1 MDKLNNLK
9 ELLNIHNLNNI
20 EYKKITKIL
29 KREPNLL
36 ELGIYSVMWSEH
48 CSYKS
53 SKKWLRQLPTKSKIV
68 ICGPGENAGIIDI
81 GGNDSIVFKIE
92 SHNHPSYLEPF
103 QGAATGVGG
112 ILRDIFTMGARP
124 IAILDS
130 LRFGNIKQKKQKYLL
145 SGVVSGIS
153 NYGNCMGIPTVGGE
167 CYFNEDYNKNIL
179 VNAMA
184 VGVAKKNKLF
194 FSKATGINNPVIYV
208 GAKTGKDGIHGATMA
223 SAEFDDN
230 SKQKKPTVQVGDPF
244 TEKLVMEACLE
255 LMQTNMIVAIQDM
268 GAAGL
273 TCSSFEM
280 AAKGN
285 CGIELNINK
294 IPLREK
300 DMTPY
305 EIMLSESQE
314 RMLIILKKG
323 SEKKAKK
330 IFDKWDLDM
339 SVIGKITNS
348 KKMIIKKDNNI
359 IANIPIALT
368 EKKTPEYKRP
378 WIKPKKVKNIKK
390 IIFPKKNKVKEIIF
404 ELLKSPNLTSK
415 KWIWEQYDHMVMC
428 DTIKPPGYGA
438 AVVRIHDTKKS
449 IALTTDCNTNYCKHD
464 PFIGTVH
471 AVSEARRNIIA
482 AGATPLAI
490 TNNLNFGNPED
501 KKIMGQ
507 FVMSVKGMID
517 SCKKYSLPVIS
528 GNVSLY
534 NETNKS
540 GISPTPVIG
549 MVGLIKNTNSFY
561 KKNLL
566 KENDKIFLVGKK
578 SNNISCSNF
587 LEEIILKNEKN
598 LGSPP
603 PLNYNEEIKNGNF
616 ILNLFKDNLIK
627 CCNDISS
634 GGLIISLFKML
645 IDKGFGAEID
655 KNFIN
660 NVMSDQIFYKILF
673 GEDVGKYIIVA
684 NNEEKVKKIAEK
696 SKINLFKIGITKKNH
711 LNINNEIIKLSE
723 LKKKFENN
731 FFNYINN

>member
-130 LRFGNIKQKKQKYLL
+130 LRFGDIKQKKQKYLL

-390 IIFPKKNKVKEIIF
+390 IIFPKKNKVKKIIC

-438 AVVRIHDTKKS
+438 AIVRIHDTKKS

-616 ILNLFKDNLIK
+616 VLNLFKDNLIK

-645 IDKGFGAEID
+645 IDKEFGAEID

>member
-130 LRFGNIKQKKQKYLL
+130 LRFGDIKQKKQKYLL

-378 WIKPKKVKNIKK
+378 WIKPKKEKNKKK
-390 IIFPKKNKVKEIIF
+390 IIFPKKNQLKDIICK
-404 ELLKSPNLTSK
+404 LLRSPNLTSK

-438 AVVRIHDTKKS
+438 AVVRIHGTKKS

-616 ILNLFKDNLIK
+616 VLNLFKDNLIK

>member
-1 MDKLNNLK
+1 LDKLNNLK

-130 LRFGNIKQKKQKYLL
+130 LRFGDIKQKKQKYLL

-184 VGVAKKNKLF
+184 IGVAKKNKLF

-378 WIKPKKVKNIKK
+378 WIKPQKVKNIKK
-390 IIFPKKNKVKEIIF
+390 IIFPKKNKVKKIIF

-482 AGATPLAI
+482 TGATPLAI

-684 NNEEKVKKIAEK
+684 NNKEKVKKIAER

>member
-9 ELLNIHNLNNI
+9 ELLKVHNLSSI
-20 EYKKITKIL
+20 EYNEIIKIL

-36 ELGIYSVMWSEH
+36 ELGIFSVMWSEH

-53 SKKWLRQLPTKSKIV
+53 SKRWLKKLPTKSKIV

-81 GGNDSIVFKIE
+81 GNNDSIVFKIE

-130 LRFGNIKQKKQKYLL
+130 LRFGEIKQKKQKYLL

-167 CYFNEDYNKNIL
+167 CYFNKDYNKNIL

-184 VGVAKKNKLF
+184 VGLAKKNKLF
-194 FSKATGINNPVIYV
+194 FSKAAGIGNPVIYV

-255 LMQTNMIVAIQDM
+255 LMQTNTIVAIQDM

-300 DMTPY
+300 SMTPY

-348 KKMIIKKDNNI
+348 RKMVIKKDSKT

-368 EKKTPEYKRP
+368 EKNTPEYNRP
-378 WIKPKKVKNIKK
+378 WIKPKKVKDLKR
-390 IIFPKKNKVKEIIF
+390 IIFPKKNKLKEVILK
-404 ELLKSPNLTSK
+404 LLKSPNLTSK

-428 DTIKPPGYGA
+428 DTIKPPSYGA
-438 AVVRIHDTKKS
+438 AIIRVHGTEKS
-449 IALTTDCNTNYCKHD
+449 LAITTDCNSNYCKHD
-464 PFIGTVH
+464 PFIGTEH
-471 AVSEARRNIIA
+471 AVSEARRNIIST
-482 AGATPLAI
+482 GATPLAI

-501 KKIMGQ
+501 KSIMGQ
-507 FVMSVKGMID
+507 FVMSVKGMIN

-534 NETNKS
+534 NETNGI

-549 MVGLIKNTNSFY
+549 MVGLLKN
-561 KKNLL
+561 KNYVDNILL
-566 KENDKIFLVGKK
+566 KENDKIYLIGKK
-578 SNNISCSNF
+578 TNNISCSNF
-587 LEEIILKNEKN
+587 LEIIYQKNNKN
-598 LGSPP
+598 LGPP
-603 PLNYNEEIKNGNF
+603 PKVNYNEEINNGNF
-616 ILNLFKDNLIK
+616 VTNLFKNKLIK

-634 GGLIISLFKML
+634 GGLITSLLKML
-645 IDKGFGAEID
+645 INKKFGAEID
-655 KNFIN
+655 KNFVNKNISN
-660 NVMSDQIFYKILF
+660 ETFYKLLF
-673 GEDVGKYIIVA
+673 GENSGNYVVVT
-684 NNEEKVKKIAEK
+684 NNEVEIKEAA
-696 SKINLFKIGITKKNH
+696 KKNKVILTQVGIIKRNY
-711 LNINNEIIKLSE
+711 LNINNEIIKFNE
-723 LKKKFENN
+723 IKNNFENSL
-731 FFNYINN
+731 FDYI

>member
-130 LRFGNIKQKKQKYLL
+130 LRFGDIKQKKQKYLL

-378 WIKPKKVKNIKK
+378 WIKPKKEKNIKK

-482 AGATPLAI
+482 TGATPLAI

-616 ILNLFKDNLIK
+616 VLNLFKDNLIK

>member
-390 IIFPKKNKVKEIIF
+390 IIFPKKNMVKKIIF

>member
-1 MDKLNNLK
+1 
-9 ELLNIHNLNNI
+9 
-20 EYKKITKIL
+20 
-29 KREPNLL
+29 
-36 ELGIYSVMWSEH
+36 
-48 CSYKS
+48 
-53 SKKWLRQLPTKSKIV
+53 
-68 ICGPGENAGIIDI
+68 
-81 GGNDSIVFKIE
+81 
-92 SHNHPSYLEPF
+92 
-103 QGAATGVGG
+103 
-112 ILRDIFTMGARP
+112 
-124 IAILDS
+124 
-130 LRFGNIKQKKQKYLL
+130 
-145 SGVVSGIS
+145 
-153 NYGNCMGIPTVGGE
+153 
-167 CYFNEDYNKNIL
+167 
-179 VNAMA
+179 
-184 VGVAKKNKLF
+184 
-194 FSKATGINNPVIYV
+194 
-208 GAKTGKDGIHGATMA
+208 
-223 SAEFDDN
+223 
-230 SKQKKPTVQVGDPF
+230 
-244 TEKLVMEACLE
+244 
-255 LMQTNMIVAIQDM
+255 
-268 GAAGL
+268 
-273 TCSSFEM
+273 
-280 AAKGN
+280 
-285 CGIELNINK
+285 
-294 IPLREK
+294 
-300 DMTPY
+300 
-305 EIMLSESQE
+305 
-314 RMLIILKKG
+314 
-323 SEKKAKK
+323 
-330 IFDKWDLDM
+330 
-339 SVIGKITNS
+339 
-348 KKMIIKKDNNI
+348 MIIKKDNNI

-428 DTIKPPGYGA
+428 DTIKPPSYGA
-438 AVVRIHDTKKS
+438 AVVRIHGTKKS

-616 ILNLFKDNLIK
+616 VLNLFKDNLIN

-645 IDKGFGAEID
+645 IDKEFGAEID

>member
-81 GGNDSIVFKIE
+81 GDNDSIVFKIE

-130 LRFGNIKQKKQKYLL
+130 LRFGDIKQKKQKYLL

-339 SVIGKITNS
+339 SGIGKITNS

-390 IIFPKKNKVKEIIF
+390 IIFPKKNKVKKIIF

-578 SNNISCSNF
+578 SNNIF
-587 LEEIILKNEKN
+587 HRLLLILDE
-598 LGSPP
+598 
-603 PLNYNEEIKNGNF
+603 
-616 ILNLFKDNLIK
+616 LIHLYLTL
-627 CCNDISS
+627 SF
-634 GGLIISLFKML
+634 SLKSL
-645 IDKGFGAEID
+645 
-655 KNFIN
+655 
-660 NVMSDQIFYKILF
+660 YILF
-673 GEDVGKYIIVA
+673 WDI
-684 NNEEKVKKIAEK
+684 K
-696 SKINLFKIGITKKNH
+696 SLTRKSWN
-711 LNINNEIIKLSE
+711 
-723 LKKKFENN
+723 
-731 FFNYINN
+731 

>member
-130 LRFGNIKQKKQKYLL
+130 LRFGDIKQKKQKYLL

-390 IIFPKKNKVKEIIF
+390 IIFPKKNKVKKIIF

>member
-130 LRFGNIKQKKQKYLL
+130 LRFGDIKQKKQKYLL

-390 IIFPKKNKVKEIIF
+390 IIFPKKNKVKKIIF

-482 AGATPLAI
+482 TGATPLAI

-616 ILNLFKDNLIK
+616 VLNLFKDNLIN

>member
-1 MDKLNNLK
+1 MDKLNNLN
-9 ELLNIHNLNNI
+9 ELLKIHNLNKV
-20 EYKKITKIL
+20 EYKEITKIL

-53 SKKWLRQLPTKSKIV
+53 SKKWLKKLPTKSKIV
-68 ICGPGENAGIIDI
+68 ICGPGENAGIVDI
-81 GGNDSIVFKIE
+81 GDNDTIVFKIE

-112 ILRDIFTMGARP
+112 ILRDVFTMGARP

-130 LRFGNIKQKKQKYLL
+130 LRFGNIKQKKHQYLL

-153 NYGNCMGIPTVGGE
+153 NYGNCMGIPTIGGE
-167 CYFNEDYNKNIL
+167 CYFNDDYNKNIL

-184 VGVAKKNKLF
+184 VGLAKKNKLF
-194 FSKATGINNPVIYV
+194 FSKAAGINNPVIYV

-223 SAEFDDN
+223 SAEFDNN

-255 LMQTNMIVAIQDM
+255 LMKTNMIVAIQDM

-294 IPLREK
+294 VPLREK
-300 DMTPY
+300 DMSPY

-348 KKMIIKKDNNI
+348 KKMIIKKDNKT
-359 IANIPIALT
+359 IANIPISLT
-368 EKKTPEYKRP
+368 EKNTPEYNRP
-378 WIKPKKVKNIKK
+378 WVKPKKIKSIKK
-390 IIFPKKNKVKEIIF
+390 FVFPKKNKIKEIIF

-428 DTIKPPGYGA
+428 DTIKPPSYGA
-438 AVVRIHDTKKS
+438 ALIRVHGTNKS
-449 IALTTDCNTNYCKHD
+449 LAMTTDCNSNYCKHD
-464 PFIGTVH
+464 PYNGTIH
-471 AVSEARRNIIA
+471 SVSEARRNIIST
-482 AGATPLAI
+482 GAIPLAI

-507 FVMSVKGMID
+507 FVMSVKGMLN

-528 GNVSLY
+528 GTVSLY
-534 NETNKS
+534 NETNGI

-549 MVGLIKNTNSFY
+549 MVGLIKNTNFS
-561 KKNLL
+561 KKNNLL
-566 KENDKIFLVGKK
+566 KENDKIYLIGKEG
-578 SNNISCSNF
+578 NNISCSNF
-587 LEEIILKNEKN
+587 LEKIIFKKKQN
-598 LGSPP
+598 LGPP
-603 PLNYNEEIKNGNF
+603 PSINYNNEIKNGRF
-616 ILNLFKDNLIK
+616 ILNLYENKLIK

-634 GGLIISLFKML
+634 GGMIISLLKML
-645 IDKGFGAEID
+645 ISNNFGAQID

-660 NVMSDQIFYKILF
+660 NYISDKKFFQILF
-673 GEDVGKYIIVA
+673 GEDAGNYLIVT
-684 NNEEKVKKIAEK
+684 NNEEKLKKLAKKNYVNI
-696 SKINLFKIGITKKNH
+696 IKIGLTKRNY
-711 LNINNEIIKLSE
+711 LNINNQIIKLAE
-723 LKKKFENN
+723 LKNNFENN
-731 FFNYINN
+731 FFNYINK

>member
-9 ELLNIHNLNNI
+9 ELLNIHNLNNL
-20 EYKKITKIL
+20 EYKKITEIL

-53 SKKWLRQLPTKSKIV
+53 SKKWLKQLPSKSKIV

-81 GGNDSIVFKIE
+81 GDNDSIVFKIE

-130 LRFGNIKQKKQKYLL
+130 LRFGDIKQKKQKYLL

-167 CYFNEDYNKNIL
+167 CYFNKDYNKNIL

-184 VGVAKKNKLF
+184 VGLAKKNKLF
-194 FSKATGINNPVIYV
+194 FSKAAGIGNPVIYV

-255 LMQTNMIVAIQDM
+255 LMQTNTIVAIQDM

-300 DMTPY
+300 NMTPY

-348 KKMIIKKDNNI
+348 KKMVIRKDSKT

-368 EKKTPEYKRP
+368 EKNTPEYNRP
-378 WIKPKKVKNIKK
+378 WIKPKKVKSLKK
-390 IIFPKKNKVKEIIF
+390 IIFPKKNKLKEVILK
-404 ELLKSPNLTSK
+404 LLKSPNLTSK

-428 DTIKPPGYGA
+428 DTIKPPSYGA
-438 AVVRIHDTKKS
+438 AIIRVHGTEKS
-449 IALTTDCNTNYCKHD
+449 LAITTDCNSNYCKHD
-464 PFIGTVH
+464 PFIGAEH
-471 AVSEARRNIIA
+471 AVSEARRNIIST
-482 AGATPLAI
+482 GATPLAI

-501 KKIMGQ
+501 KNIMGQ
-507 FVMSVKGMID
+507 FVMSVKGMIN

-534 NETNKS
+534 NETNGI

-549 MVGLIKNTNSFY
+549 MVGLIKN
-561 KKNLL
+561 KNYADNMLL
-566 KENDKIFLVGKK
+566 KENDKIYLIGKK
-578 SNNISCSNF
+578 TNNISCSNF
-587 LEEIILKNEKN
+587 LEIIYQKNNKN
-598 LGSPP
+598 LGPP
-603 PLNYNEEIKNGNF
+603 PKVNYNEEINNGNF
-616 ILNLFKDNLIK
+616 VTSLFKNKLIK

-634 GGLIISLFKML
+634 GGLITSLLKML
-645 IDKGFGAEID
+645 INKKFGAKID
-655 KNFIN
+655 KNFVNKNIGN
-660 NVMSDQIFYKILF
+660 ETFYKLLF
-673 GEDVGKYIIVA
+673 GENSGNYVVVT
-684 NNEEKVKKIAEK
+684 NNELEIKEAA
-696 SKINLFKIGITKKNH
+696 KKNKVILTQVGIIKRNY
-711 LNINNEIIKLSE
+711 LNINNEIIKFNE
-723 LKKKFENN
+723 IKNNFENSL
-731 FFNYINN
+731 FNYI

>member
-9 ELLNIHNLNNI
+9 ELLNIHNLNKT
-20 EYKKITKIL
+20 EYKKIKKIL

-53 SKKWLRQLPTKSKIV
+53 SKKWLKQLPIKSKIV

-81 GGNDSIVFKIE
+81 GDNDTIVFKIE

-130 LRFGNIKQKKQKYLL
+130 LRFGDIKQKKQKYLL

-194 FSKATGINNPVIYV
+194 FSKAAGINNPVIYV

-300 DMTPY
+300 DMSPY

-323 SEKKAKK
+323 CEKKAKK

-359 IANIPIALT
+359 IASIPISLT

-378 WIKPKKVKNIKK
+378 WVKPTKMKNIKK
-390 IIFPKKNKVKEIIF
+390 FIFPKKNKVKEVIFKLFVIAKGTAPVEIIF
-404 ELLKSPNLTSK
+404 LLASLTA
-415 KWIWEQYDHMVMC
+415 WIVP
-428 DTIKPPGYGA
+428 ING
-438 AVVRIHDTKKS
+438 
-449 IALTTDCNTNYCKHD
+449 
-464 PFIGTVH
+464 
-471 AVSEARRNIIA
+471 
-482 AGATPLAI
+482 
-490 TNNLNFGNPED
+490 
-501 KKIMGQ
+501 
-507 FVMSVKGMID
+507 
-517 SCKKYSLPVIS
+517 SCL
-528 GNVSLY
+528 
-534 NETNKS
+534 
-540 GISPTPVIG
+540 
-549 MVGLIKNTNSFY
+549 
-561 KKNLL
+561 
-566 KENDKIFLVGKK
+566 
-578 SNNISCSNF
+578 
-587 LEEIILKNEKN
+587 
-598 LGSPP
+598 
-603 PLNYNEEIKNGNF
+603 
-616 ILNLFKDNLIK
+616 
-627 CCNDISS
+627 
-634 GGLIISLFKML
+634 
-645 IDKGFGAEID
+645 
-655 KNFIN
+655 
-660 NVMSDQIFYKILF
+660 Q
-673 GEDVGKYIIVA
+673 
-684 NNEEKVKKIAEK
+684 
-696 SKINLFKIGITKKNH
+696 
-711 LNINNEIIKLSE
+711 
-723 LKKKFENN
+723 
-731 FFNYINN
+731 

>member
-130 LRFGNIKQKKQKYLL
+130 LRFGDIKQKKQKYLL

-390 IIFPKKNKVKEIIF
+390 IIFPKKNKVKKIIF

-616 ILNLFKDNLIK
+616 VLNLFKDNLIK

-645 IDKGFGAEID
+645 IDKEFGAEID

-684 NNEEKVKKIAEK
+684 NNEERVKKIAEK

>member
-130 LRFGNIKQKKQKYLL
+130 LRFGDIKQKKQKYLL

-378 WIKPKKVKNIKK
+378 WIKPKKEKNKKK
-390 IIFPKKNKVKEIIF
+390 IIFPKKNQLKDIICK
-404 ELLKSPNLTSK
+404 LLRSPNLTSK

-438 AVVRIHDTKKS
+438 AVVRIHGTKKS